1 MDQRAITGTE
11 LRRFDAA
18 EFRAQEEDRTLE
30 FSFSSELPVSRWFG
44 EEVLSHAPESVNLS
58 RLNDGAPVL
67 FNHEPDRVIGVVE
80 RAWIDGEKR
89 RGMARVRFSRNEFA
103 QQIVGDINDGIL
115 RNVSVGYQIGEA
127 ENRGEEVVATSWS
140 PYELSVVTIP
150 ADPTIGIGRKLD
162 TGAPA
167 TATTPPPSPS
177 PKMEET
183 TVNLDEVRALAMAD
197 ERARV
202 ASITNLCREHSL
214 DDKAQAF
221 IERGASVPE
230 AQSEIL
236 VELAKRAKQ
245 PATQHAA
252 PAQRA
257 QPIASAPDLH
267 LSAADS
273 KRYSITAGIR
283 AALTGDWSSYEA
295 GMVRE
300 LSTEVQK
307 SMGRGPSAERAFF
320 VPFNELTRATYV
332 TSGATT
338 GGNLVQTDLLDQE
351 FIEFL
356 RNRSVMLA
364 AGVRTMAGLVGNVA
378 IPRRSGIAST
388 YYLSTQTTAITQS
401 ESTFDQVT
409 MSPKNLAALSK
420 YSRQTLLQGTPG
432 IEQLVRNDLVDG
444 INVGIDLG
452 ILNGSGSSGQPTGI
466 MSTSGIGSVAIGT
479 NGGAI
484 TMEKLVDLETE
495 LTIDNVAV
503 DRNSISYVT
512 NARVMGNMKKLRAG
526 GSTTTDGPFL
536 VNDSLVAIGRGGTPS
551 VVNGYPVYVTNQV
564 PNTLTKGASSGV
576 CSAVVLGDFS
586 QAMVGFW
593 GNGLE
598 ITVGEDS
605 DDFSKALTSVRGI
618 VAYDV
623 AVRDPK
629 CFAAILDVTTS

>member
-236 VELAKRAKQ
+236 AELAKRAKQ

-332 TSGATT
+332 TSGAST
-338 GGNLVQTDLLDQE
+338 GGNLVATDLLDQE

-466 MSTSGIGSVAIGT
+466 MGTSGIGSVAIGT

-484 TMEKLVDLETE
+484 TMEKLIDLESE

>member
-236 VELAKRAKQ
+236 AELAKRAKQ

-332 TSGATT
+332 TSGAST
-338 GGNLVQTDLLDQE
+338 GGNLVATDLLDQE

-466 MSTSGIGSVAIGT
+466 MGTSGIGSVAIGT